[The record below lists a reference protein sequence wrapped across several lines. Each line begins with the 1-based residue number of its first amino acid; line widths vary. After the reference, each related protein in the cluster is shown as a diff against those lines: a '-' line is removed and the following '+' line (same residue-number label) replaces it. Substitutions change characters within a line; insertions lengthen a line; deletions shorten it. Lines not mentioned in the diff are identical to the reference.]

1 MSTTCIEMIIS
12 FYEDDGVGSPSN
24 PEKFKGQDY
33 EQLKESLLSE
43 EKNFEDE
50 SFPANLD
57 SLGKLEGMTP
67 EQLKEVEWLRPQDLN
82 DNPSFV
88 VGGTSR
94 FDFKQGAVGNCWL
107 LSAIGALTF
116 QETLMAQVVP
126 PDQSFKNDYTG
137 IFHFRF
143 WRFGKWVDVVIDD
156 LLPTR
161 YGELLSVSSRSG
173 NEFWAPLLEKAYAKV
188 CGSYGDMVAG
198 FSSDAFKDFSGG
210 VHMSYKLTKKP
221 SDLWDV
227 MNRAT
232 QCKTMMACGTY
243 GGEKEEATDKVGLVG
258 GHAYAVTGVKQVY
271 VESEDTMVNLVRIWN
286 PWGEKEWNGD
296 WSDKSALWNTVS
308 SEDRVEC
315 HKKRDDGEFW
325 MKMEDYCVYFEN
337 MDICCENPNFLDD
350 DAACQWKCSLKEG
363 RWEEG
368 ESAGG
373 CDSWSDVF
381 WTNPQFRV
389 RVKAVEGESKGD
401 RNVLLSLMQ
410 KPDEEHRSKVKH
422 HSIGFTIYQVPSE
435 APKGHLPASLFQD
448 TSALKISEF
457 SEAREIIEFH
467 SLQPGEY
474 LVIPCTYNP
483 NKTADFIL
491 TVYSKAE
498 TEME

>member
-1 MSTTCIEMIIS
+1 MSSTCIKMVNS
-12 FYEDDGVGSPSN
+12 LYEDGGVGSPSN

-43 EKNFEDE
+43 GKNFEDE
-50 SFPANLD
+50 TFPANLD
-57 SLGKLEGMTP
+57 SLGKIENMTP
-67 EQLKEVEWLRPQDLN
+67 EELKEVEWLRPQDLN
-82 DNPSFV
+82 ADPSFV

-94 FDFKQGAVGNCWL
+94 FDFKQGNVGNCWF
-107 LSAIGALTF
+107 LSSIGALTF
-116 QETLMAQVVP
+116 RKTLMAQVVP
-126 PDQSFKNDYTG
+126 LDQSFKNDYAG

-143 WRFGKWVDVVIDD
+143 WRCGKWVDVVIDD

-161 YGELLSVSSRSG
+161 NKEPVSVSSRSG

-188 CGSYGDMVAG
+188 CGSYGDMIAG
-198 FSSDAFKDFSGG
+198 FLPEAFKDFSGG
-210 VHMSYKLTKKP
+210 VHMNYTLTKKP

-232 QCKTMMACGTY
+232 QCTTMMGCGTY
-243 GGEKEEATDKVGLVG
+243 GGEKGKAGDKFGLVG
-258 GHAYAVTGVKQVY
+258 GHAYAVTGVKQV
-271 VESEDTMVNLVRIWN
+271 ESEGTKVNLVRIWN

-308 SEDRVEC
+308 SDDRDEC
-315 HKKRDDGEFW
+315 RKKRNDGEFW
-325 MKMEDYCVYFEN
+325 MKMEDYCVYYED
-337 MDICCENPNFLDD
+337 MDICCESPNFLDD

-368 ESAGG
+368 KSAGG
-373 CDSWSDVF
+373 SDSESDNF
-381 WTNPQFRV
+381 WTNPQYRV

-410 KPDEEHRSKVKH
+410 KPDEEYRSKVKYH
-422 HSIGFTIYQVPSE
+422 YMGFIIYQVPSE

-448 TSALKISEF
+448 TSALKVSEF
-457 SEAREIIEFH
+457 CDVRELIEFH

-474 LVIPCTYNP
+474 LVIPCTYDP
-483 NKTADFIL
+483 NKTANFIL

-498 TEME
+498 AEME